1 MMPETISCAH
11 PLQLRQLLPDA
22 EFFASDEIAV
32 RSCSADS
39 RTCQPGDLFVALVG
53 SDVDG
58 HDYVQQAIHNGA
70 TAILAERY
78 VPAAGVPV
86 CVVNDARAAFGHI
99 CQALADEP
107 SKKLKVIGVTGTNGK
122 TSTCWLIASILQAAG
137 FRAGLMGTIANSDSL
152 TVNPSDMTTAPP
164 PMLADWMARMVG
176 HGSSHAVLEVSSH
189 ALAQSRTAGIEF
201 DGACITNVR
210 RDHLDFHNSLKNYRE
225 AKSRLLKQLSPGGF
239 AVLNADDPVCR
250 QFVSLVDGAAL
261 TIGIENQA
269 ELTATIVERH
279 TSEQTFLLQAGS
291 DTVPVRTQIVGTGHV
306 YNCLTAAAV
315 GLLYGVKLTD
325 IVRGLEQLERI
336 PGRMERV
343 ECGQPFSVFVDYAH
357 TPDALASVLQSL
369 RQVTPGRL
377 ICVFGAGGQRDRAK
391 RPLMAQAVETG
402 SDLAVIT
409 DDNPRREDPA
419 RIRRDLVRG
428 FQRSDAV
435 VIKADRASAITWALG
450 QAQPGD
456 CVLIAGKGHEDYQQI
471 GGTKHW
477 FDDREIARQ
486 WLYDHAV
493 LPQELLIPIR
503 RANVG

>member
-1 MMPETISCAH
+1 M
-11 PLQLRQLLPDA
+11 
-22 EFFASDEIAV
+22 
-32 RSCSADS
+32 
-39 RTCQPGDLFVALVG
+39 
-53 SDVDG
+53 
-58 HDYVQQAIHNGA
+58 
-70 TAILAERY
+70 
-78 VPAAGVPV
+78 
-86 CVVNDARAAFGHI
+86 
-99 CQALADEP
+99 
-107 SKKLKVIGVTGTNGK
+107 
-122 TSTCWLIASILQAAG
+122 
-137 FRAGLMGTIANSDSL
+137 
-152 TVNPSDMTTAPP
+152 
-164 PMLADWMARMVG
+164 
-176 HGSSHAVLEVSSH
+176 
-189 ALAQSRTAGIEF
+189 
-201 DGACITNVR
+201 
-210 RDHLDFHNSLKNYRE
+210 
-225 AKSRLLKQLSPGGF
+225 LKQLSPGGF

-250 QFVSLVDGAAL
+250 RFLSLVDGAAL

-279 TSEQTFLLQAGS
+279 SSEQTFLLQAGS

-391 RPLMAQAVETG
+391 RPLMAQAVEAG

-493 LPQELLIPIR
+493 LPRELLIPIR